1 MKSHWLKAT
10 IRLLPIV
17 LGFSILSIVGLCA
30 FRAIVPLE
38 VLKPAGDAVGNYLQT
53 VGGIYAVLLA
63 FIVFVVWGQFND
75 SRGYVE
81 REATAIVDL
90 HRTASGL
97 PAHTRDA
104 IQRPL
109 EAYIEDVLAREW
121 AAMAHHDEDAI
132 EKVGTHLELVWSAV
146 HACKPMNDCQQSVF
160 SEVLSRFNDLSD
172 LRTNRLSTSRARV
185 PLMMRLLLYAGGL
198 ITIVSIYFMA
208 VEPFWIHAVMAGAL
222 GGVVAHIIYLIW
234 DLDNAFAGNLQIS
247 KEAFERA
254 KKTVQRRVHRVDA
267 AA

>member
-1 MKSHWLKAT
+1 MTSHWLRAT
-10 IRLLPIV
+10 VKLLPIV
-17 LGFSILSIVGLCA
+17 LGFSVLSIAGLCV

-97 PAHTRDA
+97 PTHTRDA

-109 EAYIEDVLAREW
+109 ERYIEDVLTVEW
-121 AAMAHHDEDAI
+121 VAMARHDEDAI
-132 EKVGTHLELVWSAV
+132 EKVGEHMEHVWAAV
-146 HACKPMNDCQQSVF
+146 HACKPLNDCQQSVF

-172 LRTNRLSTSRARV
+172 LRTNRLSSSRTRV
-185 PLMMRLLLYAGGL
+185 PLMMRLLLYAGGG

-222 GGVVAHIIYLIW
+222 CDRSNEQPIRPGHRRTPLPAGPTIIQKPHGASAAL
-234 DLDNAFAGNLQIS
+234 S
-247 KEAFERA
+247 
-254 KKTVQRRVHRVDA
+254 QRHA
-267 AA
+267 SP